1 MIKIESYSK
10 KKKNNNQGGGSG
22 NNTFVNSSSTLVPHS
37 IFGNLYDG
45 KQDIKG
51 DIKDVKNITASE
63 SVSCNNIT
71 ANSGNIGNLTGNTIS
86 AQSVSSQTVTSDSII
101 SKNTTTDE
109 LSSKNANINKIT
121 SDTVNGKEIT
131 SNSLTTNSL
140 QASDATFNNINVNGT
155 AHFFQ
160 LISDQI
166 KSSKGQTIVTAANAK
181 LYKVEKVNDDYKCYF
196 LASDSHSRIGNMF
209 AVNDLVVMQTFNAA
223 NNNDFNLNNRYY
235 WRKVISVSQTPYEE
249 DGKYYHWI
257 TLSASDCDIK
267 SNAVPQAEDEICQL
281 GNTEDSSR
289 QSAIIISAYNSQ
301 FLDNELLAPSITQYE
316 GINRYE
322 LKPFRLNIISKNL
335 NSFVGNFKVQGGK
348 TLEEVLK
355 EKNENEPP
363 YIGGNG
369 HWMIWDKVNK
379 VYKDSGVN
387 ASGSKGEDGKTIKL
401 NVFNARNL
409 YNFNNELSINCSG
422 NITQFG
428 DNQAITPTDIG
439 EYYITANIPGTV
451 FEVLKITPNN
461 LGNWKIAKTYQLTDN
476 SNIPSTLNL
485 KLYKNNKIVDSIVLP
500 ITPNSNALLEVT
512 DSIKLMTQGNQQKI
526 NELTGKVESNINSIA
541 SINVKNNQIESK
553 VNETITNITDNY
565 VTTTN
570 LQSLINQRANEITL
584 SIIKQVNGNLKK
596 VGIDIDLNEINL
608 IANKTNFVDENGKKF
623 ITVSKDENGIPHFI
637 FLDQN
642 EKAKYDLGYTG
653 LKEILNEYKPAYWT
667 KLKLV
672 NITDKT
678 LFAIYPKTLTGTE
691 YFRYVAARHHVTGA
705 LGSHAEEDGKVFDS
719 EQFRKIIP
727 DGYYTDENL
736 NGNYL
741 DMSGSD
747 MDNDLDRDTRIYSVA
762 VSHFVNG
769 RIDSENSGNV
779 LFKVKN
785 NKVVG
790 YCDAN
795 GKAVFVR
802 NGQIQNYPFVK

>member
-10 KKKNNNQGGGSG
+10 KKKNNNQGGGTG
-22 NNTFVNSSSTLVPHS
+22 NNTFVNSSSTLASHS

-45 KQDIKG
+45 TRDVEG
-51 DIKDVKNITASE
+51 DIKNVKNITASE
-63 SVSCNNIT
+63 SVTCNNVT
-71 ANSGNIGNLTGNTIS
+71 ANTGNIGNLTGNTIS
-86 AQSVSSQTVTSDSII
+86 AQSVSSQTVTSDSVI
-101 SKNTTTDE
+101 SKNITTDD
-109 LSSKNANINKIT
+109 LTSKNANFNKIT
-121 SDTVNGKEIT
+121 SDIVNGKEIT
-131 SNSLTTNSL
+131 SNSLT
-140 QASDATFNNINVNGT
+140 ASDATFNNINVNGT

-181 LYKVEKVNDDYKCYF
+181 LYKVEKVNEDYKCYF

-209 AVNDLVVMQTFNAA
+209 SVNDLVVMQTFNAA
-223 NNNDFNLNNRYY
+223 NNTDFNLNNRYY
-235 WRKVISVSQTPYEE
+235 WRKVISVSNTPYKE

-257 TLSASDCDIK
+257 TLSASDCDIN
-267 SNAVPQAEDEICQL
+267 SNAVPQADDEICQL
-281 GNTEDSSR
+281 GNTTDATR

-322 LKPFRLNIISKNL
+322 LKSFRLNVLSKNL

-387 ASGSKGEDGKTIKL
+387 ASGSKGEDGKSIRLT
-401 NVFNARNL
+401 VYNAKNL
-409 YNFNNELSINCSG
+409 YNLNNELSINCSG
-422 NITQFG
+422 YIHQFVE
-428 DNQAITPTDIG
+428 NQVITPTDIG
-439 EYYITANIPGTV
+439 EYYISANIPGTV
-451 FEVLKITPNN
+451 FEVVKVIPNN
-461 LGNWKIAKTYQLTDN
+461 LGNWKIQKTYQLTEN

-485 KLYKNNKIVDSIVLP
+485 KLYKNNSVVDSIVLP

-512 DSIKLMTQGNQQKI
+512 DSIKLLAQGNTQKI
-526 NELTGKVESNINSIA
+526 NELTGKVVSNTNSIA

-565 VTTTN
+565 VTITN
-570 LQSLINQRANEITL
+570 LQSIINQRANEITL
-584 SIIKQVNGNLKK
+584 SILKQVNGNLKK

-637 FLDQN
+637 FLDNN

-653 LKEILNEYKPAYWT
+653 LKEILNEYKSAYWT

-678 LFAIYPKTLTGTE
+678 LFAIYPKTLTGTD
-691 YFRYVAARHHVTGA
+691 YFRYNAARHHVTGA
-705 LGSHAEEDGKVFDS
+705 LGSHAEEDGKVFDA
-719 EQFRKIIP
+719 EQFRKTIP
-727 DGYYTDENL
+727 DGYYTDENM

-741 DMSGSD
+741 DMSGSN
-747 MDNDLDRDTRIYSVA
+747 MDNDIDRDTRIYSVA
-762 VSHFVNG
+762 VTHFVNG

-779 LFKVKN
+779 LFKVKA

-790 YCDAN
+790 YCDAK